1 MLPGTNPFSRLR
13 NPNTLSLELT
23 VTTKMFLSDT
33 RDSGASLLMSGVF
46 RVQRLPV
53 RKMRTGSFLDEV
65 EMDGDHTD
73 R

>member
-13 NPNTLSLELT
+13 NPNTFSLELT
-23 VTTKMFLSDT
+23 VTTRMLLSDT

-53 RKMRTGSFLDEV
+53 R
-65 EMDGDHTD
+65 
-73 R
+73 